1 MLFVAVH
8 SAALGYSKL
17 LTVAVSNYRNRRQT
31 ERAVQPSMTHSGHEP
46 ADHAAGHQVL
56 VDY

>member
-1 MLFVAVH
+1 VH